1 MSSGGRGKNEIGK
14 RRRLLRPAVCACER
28 EGSGGVCYWPKEG
41 GGGGGGEPL
50 LSSYP
55 TEAEEG
61 GEGKQV
67 FVFLFFLKKR
77 FANII
82 TKEKSVVP
90 CVAKD
95 SVGNLCVSFS
105 PFLSV
110 REFLVIASGF
120 PSPLRTDPPIQIW
133 WQKKEKGGEE
143 IEE

>member
-1 MSSGGRGKNEIGK
+1 M
-14 RRRLLRPAVCACER
+14 CACER
-28 EGSGGVCYWPKEG
+28 EGSGGVCYWPKE

-67 FVFLFFLKKR
+67 FVFLFLQKR

-90 CVAKD
+90 CVAKR
-95 SVGNLCVSFS
+95 SVGNLCVSFF

-133 WQKKEKGGEE
+133 WQKRGGKE